1 VIRWEWLSFEALIVG
16 LGVWQLVSLELD
28 KRKTERAKREKPE

>member
-1 VIRWEWLSFEALIVG
+1 MIKWEWLTFEALIVG

-28 KRKTERAKREKPE
+28 KRKTARERQKEK